1 MLHSLRRAMRF
12 YLPDKSCSPTSIHIR
27 DNVMTIAIQPSDVAA
42 VDREKSRARKAA
54 LGSFVGAVVDWYD
67 FLLYGII
74 AAIVF
79 NTEFFPKVSPAMG
92 TLAAFGTFGV
102 GFLFRP
108 LGGFVFGHYGDR
120 LGRKRMLVL
129 TVMMMGLS
137 TAMIGLLPTFAS
149 IGWWAPVLLIALRAI
164 QGFAVGGEWGGA
176 ALMAVE
182 SAPGKKKA
190 FYSSGVQVGY
200 GVGLVLATGIV
211 SILSQTMD
219 DATFKTWGWR
229 IPFVFSVVLVLI
241 GLWVRSSMEESQE
254 FVKKVIEKGQRTGR
268 LPIFEALRQ
277 HPKAFLLIIAL
288 RLAELF
294 TMYIVTA
301 FALSYSTTNLGM
313 PRQFF
318 LNIGL
323 LVGAVSIVTIP
334 CFAMLAD
341 RFGRRR
347 IYMIGAVVGMLS
359 AVPFFLALDARS
371 TVWIVIF
378 SVMLANIAHD
388 MVVSVQQPMFTEL
401 FGTEYRYSG
410 AGVGYQVA
418 SVVGGGFT
426 PFIAVALVS
435 FAGGSWHPVA
445 AYLAIGCLVSVLV
458 AGGMKR
464 T

>member
-1 MLHSLRRAMRF
+1 
-12 YLPDKSCSPTSIHIR
+12 
-27 DNVMTIAIQPSDVAA
+27 MTIAIQPSDVAA

-79 NTEFFPKVSPAMG
+79 NTVLFPKVSPAMG

-137 TAMIGLLPTFAS
+137 TAMIGLLPTFATV
-149 IGWWAPVLLIALRAI
+149 GWWAPVLLIALRAI

-254 FVKKVIEKGQRTGR
+254 FVKKVIEKGQKTRR

-323 LVGAVSIVTIP
+323 LVGALSIVTIP

-359 AVPFFLALDARS
+359 AIPFFVALDARS

-445 AYLAIGCLVSVLV
+445 AYLAIGCLISVVV

>member
-1 MLHSLRRAMRF
+1 VSLAANTQHV
-12 YLPDKSCSPTSIHIR
+12 TS
-27 DNVMTIAIQPSDVAA
+27 
-42 VDREKSRARKAA
+42 ARSAKNQARHAA

-67 FLLYGII
+67 FLLYGIV
-74 AAIVF
+74 AAIIF
-79 NTEFFPKVSPAMG
+79 NTEFFPQVSPAMG

-129 TVMMMGLS
+129 TVMLMGLS
-137 TAMIGLLPTFAS
+137 TAMIGLLPSFAS
-149 IGWWAPVLLIALRAI
+149 IGWWAPALLVALRAV

-182 SAPGKKKA
+182 SAPEKKKA

-200 GVGLVLATGIV
+200 GVGLILATGIV

-219 DATFKTWGWR
+219 NESFRSWGWR
-229 IPFVFSVVLVLI
+229 IPFLFSVVLVLI
-241 GLWVRSSMEESQE
+241 GLWVRSSMEESKE
-254 FVKKVIEKGQRTGR
+254 FVQKVASKAPAARRAR
-268 LPIFEALRQ
+268 LPILEALRQ
-277 HPKAFLLIIAL
+277 HPRAFLLIIAL

-301 FALSYSTTNLGM
+301 FALSYSTSNLGM

-318 LNIGL
+318 LNVGL
-323 LVGAVSIVTIP
+323 LVGAISCISIPI
-334 CFAMLAD
+334 FAMLAD

-347 IYMIGAVVGMLS
+347 VYIIGAVVGMLS
-359 AVPFFLALDARS
+359 AVPFFLALEARS
-371 TVWIVIF
+371 TVWIVF
-378 SVMLANIAHD
+378 FAVMLANVAHD

-435 FAGGSWHPVA
+435 LAGGSWHPVA
-445 AYLAIGCLVSVLV
+445 AYLALGCLLSVLV
-458 AGGMKR
+458 AAKMKTR
-464 T
+464 EDALSKP